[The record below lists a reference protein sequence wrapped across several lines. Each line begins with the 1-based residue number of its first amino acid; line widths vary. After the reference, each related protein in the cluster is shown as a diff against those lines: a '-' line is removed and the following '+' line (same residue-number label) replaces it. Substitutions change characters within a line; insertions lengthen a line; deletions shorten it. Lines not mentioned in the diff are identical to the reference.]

1 MRILAAH
8 RYFWPDSP
16 PYAVMLREIG
26 RAWVAD
32 GHSVSVVSSQ
42 PSYKQGSVAPAAGTN
57 AAGPDERF
65 RVRRLRLPH
74 EQGQPVRRLRNA
86 VKLGAAVVAE
96 AVRGDYDVIMIS
108 TMPPVLGGAAARVA
122 ARLSG
127 ARFWYHC
134 MDLHPEIGRLSG
146 DFAHPVVY
154 RALERIEAANCRAA
168 DAVIVLSDDMA
179 DAVRERPGC
188 AEANVVVI
196 NNFSLPGDES
206 AAAVAALPAELQRT
220 GRMRVLFAGNVGRF
234 QGLETA
240 VDAMGLLADSGRDDV
255 ELVIM
260 GEGVASDDLKR
271 DVRTRGLD
279 GCVRFV
285 PHQPVDVAKAAMA
298 QADLGLVSLVPDI
311 YRYAY
316 PSKTMTYL
324 EQGCPLLLCVEPE
337 SQLARMVRSE
347 QIGVDVPPGD
357 SAAMARTIAALADD
371 RELLATMSAK
381 AHVVAERDFDKDA
394 VLQQWTQ
401 LLSRVAA

>member
-1 MRILAAH
+1 MRILAVH

-32 GHSVSVVSSQ
+32 GHSVNVVSSQ
-42 PSYKQGSVAPAAGTN
+42 PSYKQGPVAVAGG
-57 AAGPDERF
+57 AKVAGPDERF

-86 VKLGAAVVAE
+86 LVLGAAVIAE
-96 AVRGDYDVIMIS
+96 AVRGDYDVIIIS

-146 DFAHPVVY
+146 EFAHPVVY

-188 AEANVVVI
+188 ADANVVVI
-196 NNFSLPGDES
+196 NNFSLPGEES
-206 AAAVAALPAELQRT
+206 ASADTVLPPDLERT
-220 GRMRVLFAGNVGRF
+220 GRIRVLFAGNVGRF

-240 VDAMGLLADSGRDDV
+240 VDAIGMLVDSGRHDV
-255 ELVIM
+255 ELVIL
-260 GEGVASDDLKR
+260 GEGVAVDELKR
-271 DVRTRGLD
+271 DVGTRGLH

-347 QIGVDVPPGD
+347 RIGVDVPPGD